1 MGCVIPTH
9 LHITIIKLTLNPHT
23 MNLHQLWLITRY
35 SFTEIWR
42 NKTFRVAFMVLI
54 PLLIAYQVS
63 FQSDMFNIPVE
74 YTLVLS
80 SFIPTQN
87 AYMFNLLLVFPLATM
102 GFWVHKQKKYNTLEA
117 LLVHPQGND
126 TYSTGFILGII
137 IAFMIMGSI
146 SLALAGLINL
156 FASPT
161 SFRPLIYLF
170 YLVTLILPTIVF
182 IVGIT
187 SFLAA
192 RCFKNGTV
200 TTFFMLVYLSVD
212 ILFLSTL
219 YHGLFDPLGI
229 LLPYT
234 FSDFTGIADLPG
246 FLLHRTTFL
255 LLGIGF
261 ITLAISGLPRIPN
274 KINGRQRA
282 ACSGILALFVGLLA
296 GFITYNHHEQVERR
310 HALYESVYEKHD
322 SPNKINIIAHDIRF
336 TYQQKEARVESRVS
350 LYNPTGITLSE
361 IILYLN
367 PSLEVTSIQENLS
380 PVPFTREAQAIVIS
394 RPVSPGDSL
403 ALDIQYQGTIDE
415 GICYLYIPKQQ
426 KEFDID
432 NRHYLSCRFGH
443 RYAFLEKDYTLLTPE
458 CLWYP
463 ITSPPVN
470 PAHPYNTPCDF
481 TRYTLT
487 INHPTRLTAISQ
499 GSRHGI
505 ASGTRF
511 ENEHPQRNIS
521 LCIGKYEK
529 REITVDSVTYEL
541 YMSKNNF
548 EILTSIDQ
556 QLTSLS
562 DKIRDVKET
571 IEYEKKSSYL
581 FNRLRLVETPVTFT
595 SHYHPAT
602 GGSEMIQPEMVL
614 CPERGIGILN
624 GRIRAF
630 AQKRLRF
637 EISNWIEPFER
648 SLYWELNN
656 EHILT
661 SWEEGPLSHLK
672 LGTTWHYESTYN
684 IYNFN
689 PLFFNYIN
697 YIYSHKYPTINNLL
711 NQIVK
716 RPWENR
722 DPNVAPPDSQ
732 QKALDYLNGKSYQ
745 AALSDKTLSFEIIN
759 QINELKANDLLSQ
772 IILKGTS
779 ATDFHLFVQDFM
791 KNNRFRQ
798 VNFQT
803 FDHAFSENF
812 GWYLSEIFP
821 KYFDRQELPAF
832 QVKNFRIKRI
842 LSPTE
847 EEEDPWTPHTKFR
860 IEFDV
865 LNQSDVDGV
874 ITMHLGTAIYKAGPD
889 RRVDRMLYTPRT
901 FSVKA
906 REAKKIIFICPHPV
920 VSHSIYTGLSKNRPN
935 IFDIHDKTITLEKG
949 MESTRD
955 SIAGE
960 ESISPAIFFPPA
972 NEIIVDNEDDNFQ
985 ITNPPAPWLKRFLG
999 LNHNHHTHSS
1009 TAVSHWEYTLMP
1021 DCFGEY
1027 CLSCLRK
1034 RTGKG
1039 ESSLTWTTP
1048 INKKGKYKIYAY
1060 IPNISYSHERSRH
1073 MITQEPIRDIQYC
1086 YSISYN
1092 NREKKIKVHVPETSR
1107 WVVIGEFFLPE
1118 GECSVKLYDIGLPGQ
1133 WVVGDAIKWVYQKP

>member
-1 MGCVIPTH
+1 M
-9 LHITIIKLTLNPHT
+9 NP
-23 MNLHQLWLITRY
+23 HQLWLITQY

-42 NKTFRVAFMVLI
+42 NKTFRVTFMVLI

-87 AYMFNLLLVFPLATM
+87 AYMFNLLMVFPLATI

-161 SFRPLIYLF
+161 SFQPLIYLF
-170 YLVTLILPTIVF
+170 YLVILFLPTIVF
-182 IVGIT
+182 VVGIT

-234 FSDFTGIADLPG
+234 FSGFTGMADLLG

-282 ACSGILALFVGLLA
+282 ACSGILLLFVGLLA
-296 GFITYNHHEQVERR
+296 EFITYNHHEQVERR

-322 SPNKINIIAHDIRF
+322 SPNKMNIITHDIRF
-336 TYQQKEARVESRVS
+336 TYQKKQAHVESRVS
-350 LYNPTGITLSE
+350 LHNPTGTNLSK

-394 RPVSPGDSL
+394 RPVSPGDTL
-403 ALDIQYQGTIDE
+403 TLNIQYQGTIDE

-463 ITSPPVN
+463 VTSPPVN

-487 INHPTRLTAISQ
+487 VDHPTRLTAISQ
-499 GSRHGI
+499 GSRHET

-548 EILTSIDQ
+548 KVLSSIEQ
-556 QLTSLS
+556 QLTSLP
-562 DKIRDVKET
+562 DKIRDMKET
-571 IEYEKKSSYL
+571 IEYERKSSYL

-630 AQKRLRF
+630 AKKRLRF
-637 EISNWIEPFER
+637 EISDWIEPFER

-672 LGTTWHYESTYN
+672 LGTTWHHESTYN

-689 PLFFNYIN
+689 PLFFNYTN
-697 YIYSHKYPTINNLL
+697 HIYSLKYPTINSLL

-722 DPNVAPPDSQ
+722 VANVAPPDSQ
-732 QKALDYLNGKSYQ
+732 QKAVDYLNGKSYRT
-745 AALSDKTLSFEIIN
+745 ALSDKTLSFEIIN

-772 IILKGTS
+772 IILKGTAS
-779 ATDFHLFVQDFM
+779 TDFHVFVQDFM
-791 KNNRFRQ
+791 ANNRFRQ
-798 VNFQT
+798 ADFQT
-803 FDHAFSENF
+803 FDDAFSNNF
-812 GWYLSEIFP
+812 GWHLSEIFP
-821 KYFDRQELPAF
+821 EHFDCQELPAF
-832 QVKNFRIKRI
+832 QVKNFRVKRI

-847 EEEDPWTPHTKFR
+847 EEGDPWTPHTKFR
-860 IEFDV
+860 MEFDV

-874 ITMHLGTAIYKAGPD
+874 IAMHLGTAIFKAGPEHQID
-889 RRVDRMLYTPRT
+889 RILYTPRT

-906 REAKKIIFICPHPV
+906 REAKKIIFICPNPV
-920 VSHSIYTGLSKNRPN
+920 IAHSIYTGLSKNRPN

-955 SIAGE
+955 TITGE
-960 ESISPAIFFPPA
+960 ESISPTIFFPPK
-972 NEIIVDNEDDNFQ
+972 NEIIVDNEDNNFQ

-999 LNHNHHTHSS
+999 LDHNHHTHSS

-1039 ESSLTWTTP
+1039 EGLLTWTTP

-1060 IPNISYSHERSRH
+1060 IPNISYRQERSRK

-1092 NREKKIKVHVPETSR
+1092 NREKKIKVHAPQTSK
-1107 WVVIGEFFLPE
+1107 WVFIGEFMLPK
-1118 GECSVKLYDIGLPGQ
+1118 GECSVSLYDIGLPGQ

>member
-1 MGCVIPTH
+1 
-9 LHITIIKLTLNPHT
+9 
-23 MNLHQLWLITRY
+23 
-35 SFTEIWR
+35 
-42 NKTFRVAFMVLI
+42 
-54 PLLIAYQVS
+54 
-63 FQSDMFNIPVE
+63 
-74 YTLVLS
+74 
-80 SFIPTQN
+80 
-87 AYMFNLLLVFPLATM
+87 
-102 GFWVHKQKKYNTLEA
+102 
-117 LLVHPQGND
+117 
-126 TYSTGFILGII
+126 
-137 IAFMIMGSI
+137 
-146 SLALAGLINL
+146 
-156 FASPT
+156 
-161 SFRPLIYLF
+161 
-170 YLVTLILPTIVF
+170 
-182 IVGIT
+182 
-187 SFLAA
+187 
-192 RCFKNGTV
+192 
-200 TTFFMLVYLSVD
+200 MLVYLGVD

-234 FSDFTGIADLPG
+234 FSDFTGMANLPG
-246 FLLHRTTFL
+246 FLLHRITFL
-255 LLGIGF
+255 LLGLGF
-261 ITLAISGLPRIPN
+261 IMLAISGLPRIPN
-274 KINGRQRA
+274 KINGRQLA
-282 ACSGILALFVGLLA
+282 ACSGILVLLA
-296 GFITYNHHEQVERR
+296 GIFTGFITYNHHTQVERR
-310 HALYESVYEKHD
+310 HAHYESVYKKYD
-322 SPNKINIIAHDIRF
+322 SPNKMNIVSHDIRF
-336 TYQQKEARVESRVS
+336 AYQEKQAHVESRV
-350 LYNPTGITLSE
+350 LLHNPTGRTLSE

-367 PSLEVTSIQENLS
+367 PSLEVTSIHENQS
-380 PVPFTREAQAIVIS
+380 PVLFTRESQSIVIS
-394 RPVSPGDSL
+394 HPVSPGDSL
-403 ALDIQYQGTIDE
+403 TLDIHYHGTIDE
-415 GICYLYIPKQQ
+415 DICYLYIPEKQ
-426 KEFDID
+426 KEFDIN
-432 NRHYLSCRFGH
+432 NRHYLSCKFGH
-443 RYAFLEKDYTLLTPE
+443 RYAFLEKDYILLTPE

-463 ITSPPVN
+463 VTSPPVN
-470 PAHPYNTPCDF
+470 PDHPYNTPCDF
-481 TRYTLT
+481 THYTLT
-487 INHPTRLTAISQ
+487 VDHPTRLTAISQ
-499 GSRHGI
+499 GSCHGI

-541 YMSKNNF
+541 YMSQNNF
-548 EILTSIDQ
+548 EVLTPIEQ
-556 QLTSLS
+556 QLDSLLN
-562 DKIRDVKET
+562 KIRDMKET
-571 IEYEKKSSYL
+571 IEYERKFPYP
-581 FNRLRLVETPVTFT
+581 FNRLRLVENPVTFT

-602 GGSEMIQPEMVL
+602 GGSEMVQSEMVL
-614 CPERGIGILN
+614 CPEKGIGILN
-624 GRIRAF
+624 GRIRALTKK
-630 AQKRLRF
+630 QLHF
-637 EISNWIEPFER
+637 EKSEWIEPFKI
-648 SLYWELNN
+648 SLYWKLNN

-672 LGTTWHYESTYN
+672 LGTTWHYESIYN

-689 PLFFNYIN
+689 PLFFNHTIHF
-697 YIYSHKYPTINNLL
+697 YSHEYPTINSLL

-716 RPWENR
+716 RPWENKN
-722 DPNVAPPDSQ
+722 PMAAPPEFIE
-732 QKALDYLNGKSYQ
+732 KALDYLNGKSYR

-812 GWYLSEIFP
+812 GWFLSEIFP
-821 KYFDRQELPAF
+821 EYFDRQELPAF
-832 QVKNFRIKRI
+832 QVKNFQVKRI

-847 EEEDPWTPHTKFR
+847 EEEDSWTPHTKLR
-860 IEFDV
+860 MEFDV

-874 ITMHLGTAIYKAGPD
+874 IAMHLGSAIYKAGPGHQI
-889 RRVDRMLYTPRT
+889 DRMLYTPRT

-972 NEIIVDNEDDNFQ
+972 NEIIVDNEDNNFQ

-1039 ESSLTWTTP
+1039 ESSLTWTTS

-1060 IPNISYSHERSRH
+1060 IPNISYRQERSRK
-1073 MITQEPIRDIQYC
+1073 MLTQEPIRDIQYC

-1092 NREKKIKVHVPETSR
+1092 NREKKIKVHAPETSR
-1107 WVVIGEFFLPE
+1107 WVFIGEFSLPE
-1118 GECSVKLYDIGLPGQ
+1118 GECSVKLYDIGLPRQ

>member
-23 MNLHQLWLITRY
+23 MNRHQLWLITRY

-42 NKTFRVAFMVLI
+42 NKTFRVAFMILI
-54 PLLIAYQVS
+54 PLIIAYQLS

-74 YTLVLS
+74 YTLVLP

-87 AYMFNLLLVFPLATM
+87 AYLFNLLLVFPLATI

-117 LLVHPQGND
+117 LFVHPQGND
-126 TYSTGFILGII
+126 TYSIGFIIGTI

-146 SLALAGLINL
+146 SLAIAGLINL

-161 SFRPLIYLF
+161 AFRPLIYVF
-170 YLVTLILPTIVF
+170 YLVTLFLPTIVF

-192 RCFKNGTV
+192 RCFKNGAV
-200 TTFFMLVYLSVD
+200 TTLFMLVYLSVD

-219 YHGLFDPLGI
+219 YHGLFDPIGI

-234 FSDFTGIADLPG
+234 FSDFTGMANLPG
-246 FLLHRTTFL
+246 FLLHRVTFL
-255 LLGIGF
+255 LLGLGF
-261 ITLAISGLPRIPN
+261 IMLAISGLPRIPN
-274 KINGRQRA
+274 KTNGRQLA
-282 ACSGILALFVGLLA
+282 ACSGILVLLA
-296 GFITYNHHEQVERR
+296 GIFTGFITYNHHAQVKSR
-310 HALYESVYEKHD
+310 HILYESVYKKYN
-322 SPNKINIIAHDIRF
+322 SPNKMNIVTHDIRF
-336 TYQQKEARVESRVS
+336 AYQEKQAHLESRVS
-350 LYNPTGITLSE
+350 LYNPTDITLSE

-367 PSLEVTSIQENLS
+367 PSLEVTSIQENRS
-380 PVPFTREAQAIVIS
+380 SVPFAREAQAIVIS
-394 RPVSPGDSL
+394 RPVSPGDTL
-403 ALDIQYQGTIDE
+403 TLNIQYQGTIDE

-443 RYAFLEKDYTLLTPE
+443 RYAFLEKDHTLLTPE

-463 ITSPPVN
+463 VTSPPVN
-470 PAHPYNTPCDF
+470 PAYPYNTPCDF

-487 INHPTRLTAISQ
+487 VDHPTRLTAISQ
-499 GSRHGI
+499 GSRHET

-548 EILTSIDQ
+548 KVLSSIEQ
-556 QLTSLS
+556 QLTSLP
-562 DKIRDVKET
+562 DKIRDMKET
-571 IEYEKKSSYL
+571 IEYERKSSYL

-630 AQKRLRF
+630 AKKRLRF
-637 EISNWIEPFER
+637 EISDWIEPFER

-672 LGTTWHYESTYN
+672 LGTTWHHESTYN

-689 PLFFNYIN
+689 PLFFNYTN
-697 YIYSHKYPTINNLL
+697 HIYSLKYPTINSLL

-722 DPNVAPPDSQ
+722 VANVAPPDSQ
-732 QKALDYLNGKSYQ
+732 QKAVDYLNGKSYRT
-745 AALSDKTLSFEIIN
+745 ALSDKTLSFEIIN

-772 IILKGTS
+772 IILKGTAS
-779 ATDFHLFVQDFM
+779 TDFHVFVQDFM
-791 KNNRFRQ
+791 TTNRFRQ
-798 VNFQT
+798 ADFQT
-803 FDHAFSENF
+803 FDDAFSNNF
-812 GWYLSEIFP
+812 GWHLSEIFP
-821 KYFDRQELPAF
+821 EYFDCQELPAF
-832 QVKNFRIKRI
+832 QVKNFRVKRI

-847 EEEDPWTPHTKFR
+847 EEGDPWTPHTKFR
-860 IEFDV
+860 MEFDV

-874 ITMHLGTAIYKAGPD
+874 IAMHLGTAIFKAGPEHQID
-889 RRVDRMLYTPRT
+889 RILYTPRT

-906 REAKKIIFICPHPV
+906 REAKKIIFICPNPV
-920 VSHSIYTGLSKNRPN
+920 IAHSIYTGLSKNRPN

-955 SIAGE
+955 TITGE
-960 ESISPAIFFPPA
+960 ESISPTIFFPPK
-972 NEIIVDNEDDNFQ
+972 NEIIVDNEDNNFQ

-999 LNHNHHTHSS
+999 LDHNHHTHSS

-1039 ESSLTWTTP
+1039 EGLLTWTTP

-1060 IPNISYSHERSRH
+1060 IPNISYRQERSRK

-1092 NREKKIKVHVPETSR
+1092 NREKKIKVHAPQTSK
-1107 WVVIGEFFLPE
+1107 WVFIGEFMLPK
-1118 GECSVKLYDIGLPGQ
+1118 GECSVSLYDIGLPGQ

>member
-23 MNLHQLWLITRY
+23 MNRHQLWLITRY

-42 NKTFRVAFMVLI
+42 NKTFRVAFMILI
-54 PLLIAYQVS
+54 PLIIAYQLS

-74 YTLVLS
+74 YTLVLP

-87 AYMFNLLLVFPLATM
+87 AYLFNLLLVFPLATI

-146 SLALAGLINL
+146 SLAIAGLINL

-161 SFRPLIYLF
+161 AFRPLIYVF
-170 YLVTLILPTIVF
+170 YLVTLFLPTIVF

-192 RCFKNGTV
+192 RCFKNGAI
-200 TTFFMLVYLSVD
+200 TTLFMLVYLSVD

-219 YHGLFDPLGI
+219 YHGLFDPIGI

-234 FSDFTGIADLPG
+234 FSDFTGMADLPG
-246 FLLHRTTFL
+246 FLLHRVTFL
-255 LLGIGF
+255 LLGLGF
-261 ITLAISGLPRIPN
+261 IMLAISGLPRIPN
-274 KINGRQRA
+274 KINGRQLA
-282 ACSGILALFVGLLA
+282 ACSGILVLLA
-296 GFITYNHHEQVERR
+296 GIFTGFITYNHHAQVESR
-310 HALYESVYEKHD
+310 HVLYESVYKKYNF
-322 SPNKINIIAHDIRF
+322 PNKMNIVTHDIRF
-336 TYQQKEARVESRVS
+336 AYQEKQAHLESRVS

-367 PSLEVTSIQENLS
+367 PSLEVTSIQENQA

-394 RPVSPGDSL
+394 RPVSPGDTL
-403 ALDIQYQGTIDE
+403 TLNIQYQGTIDE

-463 ITSPPVN
+463 VTSPPVN

-487 INHPTRLTAISQ
+487 VDHPTRLTAISQ
-499 GSRHGI
+499 GSRHET

-548 EILTSIDQ
+548 KVLSSIEQ
-556 QLTSLS
+556 QLTSLP
-562 DKIRDVKET
+562 DKIRDMKET
-571 IEYEKKSSYL
+571 IEYERKSSYL

-630 AQKRLRF
+630 AKKRLRF
-637 EISNWIEPFER
+637 EISDWIEPFER

-672 LGTTWHYESTYN
+672 LGTTWHHESIYN

-697 YIYSHKYPTINNLL
+697 HIYSHKYPTINSLL

-722 DPNVAPPDSQ
+722 VANVAPPDSQ
-732 QKALDYLNGKSYQ
+732 QKAVDYLNGKSYRT
-745 AALSDKTLSFEIIN
+745 ALSDKTLSFEIIN

-772 IILKGTS
+772 IILKGTAS
-779 ATDFHLFVQDFM
+779 TDFHVFVQDFM
-791 KNNRFRQ
+791 ANNRFRQ
-798 VNFQT
+798 ADFQT
-803 FDHAFSENF
+803 FDDAFSNNF
-812 GWYLSEIFP
+812 GWHLSEIFP
-821 KYFDRQELPAF
+821 EYFDCQELPAF
-832 QVKNFRIKRI
+832 QVKNFRVKRI

-847 EEEDPWTPHTKFR
+847 EEGDPWTPHTKFR
-860 IEFDV
+860 MEFDV

-874 ITMHLGTAIYKAGPD
+874 IAMHLGTAIFKAGPEHQID
-889 RRVDRMLYTPRT
+889 RILYTPRT

-906 REAKKIIFICPHPV
+906 KEAKKIIFICPNPV
-920 VSHSIYTGLSKNRPN
+920 IAHSIYTGLSKNRPN

-955 SIAGE
+955 TITGE
-960 ESISPAIFFPPA
+960 ESISPTIFFPPK
-972 NEIIVDNEDDNFQ
+972 NEIIVDNEDNNFQ

-999 LNHNHHTHSS
+999 LDHNHHTHSS

-1039 ESSLTWTTP
+1039 EGLLTWTTP

-1060 IPNISYSHERSRH
+1060 IPNISYRQERSRK

-1092 NREKKIKVHVPETSR
+1092 NREKKIKVHAPQTSK
-1107 WVVIGEFFLPE
+1107 WVFIGEFMLPK
-1118 GECSVKLYDIGLPGQ
+1118 GECSVSLYDIGLPGQ

>member
-23 MNLHQLWLITRY
+23 MNRHQLWLITRY

-42 NKTFRVAFMVLI
+42 NKTFRVAFMILI
-54 PLLIAYQVS
+54 PLIIAYQLS

-74 YTLVLS
+74 YTLVLP

-87 AYMFNLLLVFPLATM
+87 AYLFNLLLVFPLATI

-117 LLVHPQGND
+117 LFVHPQGND
-126 TYSTGFILGII
+126 TYSIGFIIGTI

-146 SLALAGLINL
+146 SLAIAGLINL

-161 SFRPLIYLF
+161 AFRPLIYVF
-170 YLVTLILPTIVF
+170 YLVTLFLPTIVF

-192 RCFKNGTV
+192 RCFKNGAV
-200 TTFFMLVYLSVD
+200 TTLFMLVYLSVD

-219 YHGLFDPLGI
+219 YHGLFDPIGI

-234 FSDFTGIADLPG
+234 FSDFTGMANLPG
-246 FLLHRTTFL
+246 FLLHRVTFL
-255 LLGIGF
+255 LLGLGF
-261 ITLAISGLPRIPN
+261 IMLAISGLPRIPN
-274 KINGRQRA
+274 KTNGRQLA
-282 ACSGILALFVGLLA
+282 ACSGILVLLA
-296 GFITYNHHEQVERR
+296 GIFTGFITYNHHAQVKSR
-310 HALYESVYEKHD
+310 HILYESVYKKYN
-322 SPNKINIIAHDIRF
+322 SPNKMNIVTHDIRF
-336 TYQQKEARVESRVS
+336 AYQEKQAHLESRVS
-350 LYNPTGITLSE
+350 LYNPTDITLSE

-367 PSLEVTSIQENLS
+367 PSLEVTSIQENRS
-380 PVPFTREAQAIVIS
+380 SVPFAREAQAIVIS

-403 ALDIQYQGTIDE
+403 SLDIQYQGTIDE

-443 RYAFLEKDYTLLTPE
+443 RYAFLEKDHTLLTPE

-463 ITSPPVN
+463 VTSPPVN
-470 PAHPYNTPCDF
+470 PAYPYNTPCDF

-487 INHPTRLTAISQ
+487 VDHPTRLTAISQ
-499 GSRHGI
+499 GSRHET

-548 EILTSIDQ
+548 KVLSSIEQ
-556 QLTSLS
+556 QLTSLP
-562 DKIRDVKET
+562 DKIRDMKET
-571 IEYEKKSSYL
+571 IEYERKSSYL

-630 AQKRLRF
+630 AKKRLRF
-637 EISNWIEPFER
+637 EISDWIEPFER

-672 LGTTWHYESTYN
+672 LGTTWHHESTYN

-689 PLFFNYIN
+689 PLFFNYTN
-697 YIYSHKYPTINNLL
+697 HIYSLKYPTINSLL

-722 DPNVAPPDSQ
+722 VANVAPPDSQ
-732 QKALDYLNGKSYQ
+732 QKAVDYLNGKSYRT
-745 AALSDKTLSFEIIN
+745 ALSDKTLSFEIIN

-772 IILKGTS
+772 IILKGTAS
-779 ATDFHLFVQDFM
+779 TDFHVFVQDFM
-791 KNNRFRQ
+791 TTNRFRQ
-798 VNFQT
+798 ADFQT
-803 FDHAFSENF
+803 FDDAFSNNF
-812 GWYLSEIFP
+812 GWHLSEIFP
-821 KYFDRQELPAF
+821 EYFDCQELPAF
-832 QVKNFRIKRI
+832 QVKNFRVKRI

-847 EEEDPWTPHTKFR
+847 EEGDPWTPHTKFR
-860 IEFDV
+860 MEFDV

-874 ITMHLGTAIYKAGPD
+874 IAMHLGTAIFKAGPEHQID
-889 RRVDRMLYTPRT
+889 RILYTPRT

-906 REAKKIIFICPHPV
+906 REPTKIIFICPNPV
-920 VSHSIYTGLSKNRPN
+920 IAHSIYTGLSKNRPN

-955 SIAGE
+955 TITGE
-960 ESISPAIFFPPA
+960 ESISPTIFFPPK
-972 NEIIVDNEDDNFQ
+972 NEIIVDNEDNNFQ

-999 LNHNHHTHSS
+999 LDHNHHTHSS

-1039 ESSLTWTTP
+1039 EGLLTWTTP

-1060 IPNISYSHERSRH
+1060 IPNISYRQERSRK

-1092 NREKKIKVHVPETSR
+1092 NREKKIKVHAPQTSK
-1107 WVVIGEFFLPE
+1107 WVFIGEFMLPK
-1118 GECSVKLYDIGLPGQ
+1118 GECSVSLYDIGLPGQ